1 MNCSLE
7 VIDVMQNNFKG
18 DKIPIWLE
26 PFHKKYSGTG
36 DQKGLYSDWN
46 MMELFLDKAQKAIA
60 SIRNDKAQEEI
71 TELQRQL
78 FVHAKSKDKS
88 KTTQTFKNI
97 KRIAKGES
105 ERLGKAIT
113 QVLLFY
119 RFRDNGHRYKNIDDI
134 QEIPG
139 GKQIS
144 LPGESPEERVSFLLC
159 QAAWKENEF
168 QKAMNETVVV
178 PLNNATTVKGVCA
191 ALGISHEGF
200 TTDKFYNNVE
210 LHDKKYRMEGSN
222 GKTLVK
228 TRFGPPKS
236 YERALAKEKE
246 GIAKLGEKWQGLRDL
261 NRVTFEFEDPL
272 ILTLVYHALVT
283 KYNVYG
289 LKNKFNKGGN
299 FYAIYDQP
307 PDIHMN
313 LDLDNGW
320 LVEVQLMFSSIL
332 DIKKELHTYYDVIRA
347 SEPRVI
353 FAPLFEKAP
362 SLVDFKDKEIAELK
376 QLMESNKEVEAMN
389 IKAGIFASPEAEIA
403 HLREELSKLQAW
415 KDDVVKMVNK

>member
-1 MNCSLE
+1 M
-7 VIDVMQNNFKG
+7 
-18 DKIPIWLE
+18 
-26 PFHKKYSGTG
+26 
-36 DQKGLYSDWN
+36 
-46 MMELFLDKAQKAIA
+46 A
-60 SIRNDKAQEEI
+60 
-71 TELQRQL
+71 
-78 FVHAKSKDKS
+78 
-88 KTTQTFKNI
+88 TFEKI

-105 ERLGKAIT
+105 ERLGKEIA

-119 RFRDNGHRYKNIDDI
+119 RFRDNGHRYKQIDDI

-139 GKQIS
+139 RKQIS

-200 TTDKFYNNVE
+200 ITDKFYNNVE
-210 LHDKKYRMEGSN
+210 LHDEKYKMEGSN

-272 ILTLVYHALVT
+272 ILTLVYHALVE
-283 KYNVYG
+283 KYEVYG
-289 LKNKFNKGGN
+289 LKNKLQSYL
-299 FYAIYDQP
+299 YAEYSQP

-313 LDLDNGW
+313 LDLGEGW

-376 QLMESNKEVEAMN
+376 QLMKSNKEVELMN
-389 IKAGIFASPEAEIA
+389 IKSGD
-403 HLREELSKLQAW
+403 LRQPRGRDGPPPRGAQ
-415 KDDVVKMVNK
+415 

>member
-1 MNCSLE
+1 
-7 VIDVMQNNFKG
+7 
-18 DKIPIWLE
+18 
-26 PFHKKYSGTG
+26 
-36 DQKGLYSDWN
+36 
-46 MMELFLDKAQKAIA
+46 
-60 SIRNDKAQEEI
+60 
-71 TELQRQL
+71 
-78 FVHAKSKDKS
+78 
-88 KTTQTFKNI
+88 
-97 KRIAKGES
+97 
-105 ERLGKAIT
+105 
-113 QVLLFY
+113 
-119 RFRDNGHRYKNIDDI
+119 
-134 QEIPG
+134 
-139 GKQIS
+139 
-144 LPGESPEERVSFLLC
+144 
-159 QAAWKENEF
+159 
-168 QKAMNETVVV
+168 MNETVVV

-200 TTDKFYNNVE
+200 ITDKFYNNVE
-210 LHDKKYRMEGSN
+210 LHDKKYKMEGSN

-272 ILTLVYHALVT
+272 ILTLVHRALIT
-283 KYNVYG
+283 KFEVYG
-289 LKNKFNKGGN
+289 LKNKFSDDI
-299 FYAIYDQP
+299 YATYSQP

-313 LDLDNGW
+313 LDLGEGW

-376 QLMESNKEVEAMN
+376 QLMDSNKEVEAMN

-403 HLREELSKLQAW
+403 HLREENRKLKERMDAIAKLS
-415 KDDVVKMVNK
+415 VGEN